1 MVNYEN
7 GQIYA
12 LRNYVNDLVYIG
24 ATTVGLSARMAE
36 HRKRWKNEKSCN
48 RKIYQAFSE
57 IGVENFYITQI
68 EACPCK
74 NLNELLAREGFY
86 IRLFD
91 TVNNGY
97 NGSYPCGLYVGL
109 SEKER
114 ERLRGKIDVNYRERK
129 QRWKESHREYHR
141 EYMREYK
148 VRREAMRQAA
158 VGSRADVL
166 DSVPILCVSREAS

>member
-7 GQIYA
+7 GKIYA
-12 LRNYVNDLVYIG
+12 IRNYMNDLIYIG
-24 ATTVGLSARMAE
+24 ATTVDLSARMAK
-36 HRKRWKNEKSCN
+36 HRADWKLERRCN
-48 RKIYQAFSE
+48 RKIYRAFSE

-97 NGSYPCGLYVGL
+97 NGRYPCGAYVGL
-109 SEKER
+109 SGNER
-114 ERLRGKIDVNYRERK
+114 MRLKWKNDASYREHK
-129 QRWKESHREYHR
+129 MQYQKSWREGKR
-141 EYMREYK
+141 EL
-148 VRREAMRQAA
+148 VVNPPRRCE
-158 VGSRADVL
+158 D
-166 DSVPILCVSREAS
+166 D